1 MNQMKKISAI
11 IIFAMSSL
19 MTVAQGK
26 IDKAVTEVEKSQ
38 GVSITCTE
46 KRDPETKRL
55 YKMSKVIKF
64 TDKRLANKVTEA
76 IIEESENAIEYTRID
91 SDIYQVIFIDG
102 DRRIEYYI
110 AKYDKNTDSWVLVVN
125 IKKTKRSKRVGSSQ
139 RRQSLKSQNYS
150 ITVDGIDIEYWKN
163 LASKIDGNILYL
175 GNVDSLGNIKLPEI
189 DMSSIAKDLNDIGII
204 IGDNSVLR
212 DSSKCQN

>member
-1 MNQMKKISAI
+1 MNLIKKISVAI
-11 IIFAMSSL
+11 LLAMSTL
-19 MTVAQGK
+19 MAVAQGK
-26 IDKAVTEVEKSQ
+26 IDKAVAEVEKSQ

-64 TDKRLANKVTEA
+64 TDKQLAAKVTDA

-91 SDIYQVIFIDG
+91 SEIYQVIFIDG

-110 AKYDKNTDSWVLVVN
+110 AKYDKNTDSWVLVVDIRKN
-125 IKKTKRSKRVGSSQ
+125 RKSKPVSPTQKRRT
-139 RRQSLKSQNYS
+139 RKSQGYS
-150 ITVDGIDIEYWKN
+150 INVDGIDIEYWKN

-175 GNVDSLGNIKLPEI
+175 GNVDSLGKIELPEI
-189 DMSSIAKDLNDIGII
+189 DMSGIAKDLNDIEII